1 MKQTGM
7 LSALVLAL
15 VAAGWFLASNIPAF
29 LVSPSIPLYG
39 CLFVILAVCV
49 LLVLPSLAESD
60 QRRFEIPVLKQVF
73 PLYVTY
79 LLLLF
84 LWPIPARYVAWR
96 GSLELLELADEPGVV
111 PILRFI
117 EHFAAFTLLGYMTA
131 ESTGRR
137 EVSQTRSLV
146 VELLLVRLGGRDTGS
161 GPRLSSVPHRK
172 LGAGIAYSD
181 WWRGYHLLAA
191 ARQHSAVAS
200 TARADPA
207 RLVSELFRLLYKV
220 SFSQRIWWF
229 SSSVIFCGLVLRVK

>member
-60 QRRFEIPVLKQVF
+60 QRRYEIPVLKQVF

-117 EHFAAFTLLGYMTA
+117 EHFACFALLGYMTA

-161 GPRLSSVPHRK
+161 GK

-181 WWRGYHLLAA
+181 WWRVRGYHLLAA
-191 ARQHSAVAS
+191 ARQHSAVAW

-207 RLVSELFRLLYKV
+207 RLVSEVFRLLYKV